1 MKPAAKNAAAAA
13 VILLGAAFM
22 VLGVARGEAA
32 TVLQKAVMI
41 CMECVGIG

>member
-1 MKPAAKNAAAAA
+1 MRAKNAAAAA
-13 VILLGAAFM
+13 VILLGAAF
-22 VLGVARGEAA
+22 VALGIARGEAA